1 MNNPQYVDL
10 VESGLDE
17 GISNII
23 IISNG
28 MKMKRVVTIGGGT
41 GSFTL
46 LSGLKK
52 YPVEISAIVSMA
64 DDGGSTGVLRDE
76 LGVLPPGDVRQCLVA
91 LSESSEKMRSLMN
104 YRFETGGLSGHSFG
118 NLLLSALEKT
128 SGSFARGVE
137 EAMQILK
144 VRGEVI
150 PVTDEDAKLELE
162 LADGKILQGENE
174 INHHKAFQKVGVK
187 ELRFSGKV
195 KAYDKAIS
203 RVKQADIIVIGPGNL
218 YCSLLP
224 NFMLKDFALA
234 IKKSRAKVVYVSN
247 LTNKKGHTIGFD
259 VDDYVSTIEKYIGK
273 NRIDYVLYPSRRPG
287 KALIEKYKQVEGK
300 DTLVEFQKDKNPN
313 RGYELVRADIVSGKI
328 PKQDKSDAIASTRA
342 FIRHDS
348 ERLARTVMFL
358 LDLEMNRRIVKE
370 II

>member
-1 MNNPQYVDL
+1 
-10 VESGLDE
+10 
-17 GISNII
+17 
-23 IISNG
+23 
-28 MKMKRVVTIGGGT
+28 MKKKRIVTIGGGT

-91 LSESSEKMRSLMN
+91 LSESSEKLRTLMN
-104 YRFETGGLSGHSFG
+104 YRFENGGLSGHSFG
-118 NLLLSALEKT
+118 NLFLSALEKT

-144 VRGEVI
+144 VHGEVI
-150 PVTDEDAKLELE
+150 PVTESDAKLELE
-162 LADGKILQGENE
+162 LLDGMILRGENE
-174 INHHKAFQKVGVK
+174 INHHKSFQKVGV
-187 ELRFSGKV
+187 EEMRFSGKV
-195 KAYDKAIS
+195 KAYVKAIA

-224 NFMLKDFALA
+224 NLILKDFATA
-234 IKKSRAKVVYVSN
+234 IKKSRAQVVYVSN

-259 VDDYVSTIEKYIGK
+259 VDDYVSVLERYIGK
-273 NRIDYVLYPSRRPG
+273 GRIDYVLYPSKRPSQMLIG
-287 KALIEKYKQVEGK
+287 KYEQMEGK
-300 DTLVEFQKDKNPN
+300 DTLVEFKKDKNPK
-313 RGYELVRADIVSGKI
+313 RSYELVRANIVSGKI

-348 ERLARTVMFL
+348 ERLAQTVIFL
-358 LDLEMNRRIVKE
+358 LDLEMNRKIVKE

>member
-1 MNNPQYVDL
+1 
-10 VESGLDE
+10 
-17 GISNII
+17 
-23 IISNG
+23 
-28 MKMKRVVTIGGGT
+28 MKMKRIVTIGGGT

-91 LSESSEKMRSLMN
+91 LSESSEKLRTLMN
-104 YRFETGGLSGHSFG
+104 YRFENGGLSGHSFG

-144 VRGEVI
+144 VHGEVI
-150 PVTDEDAKLELE
+150 PVTESDGRLELE
-162 LADGKILQGENE
+162 LQDGTILNGENE
-174 INHHKAFQKVGVK
+174 INQHKSFQKVGVK

-195 KAYDKAIS
+195 KAYGKALS
-203 RVKQADIIVIGPGNL
+203 RIRQADLIVIGPGNL

-224 NFMLKDFALA
+224 NFILKDFALA

-247 LTNKKGHTIGFD
+247 LTNKKGHTIGYD
-259 VDDYVSTIEKYIGK
+259 VDDYVATIEKYIGK
-273 NRIDYVLYPSRRPG
+273 GRIDFVLFPSRRPG
-287 KALIEKYKQVEGK
+287 KALVEKYERMEGK
-300 DTLVEFQKDKNPN
+300 DTLVAFQKDKNPD
-313 RGYELVRADIVSGKI
+313 RQYEVVMADIVSGKI
-328 PKQDKSDAIASTRA
+328 PKMDKSDAVASTRA

-358 LDLEMNRRIVKE
+358 LDLEMNRKIVKE